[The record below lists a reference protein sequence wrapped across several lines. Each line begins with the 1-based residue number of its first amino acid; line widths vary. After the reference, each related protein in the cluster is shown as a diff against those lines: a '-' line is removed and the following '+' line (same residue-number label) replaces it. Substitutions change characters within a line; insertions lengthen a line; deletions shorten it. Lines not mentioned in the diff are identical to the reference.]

1 MYVNSSTFEGL
12 LQGGQGSSSM
22 AIMHIDADI
31 HLHSMFPNDMSMQ
44 QGCAPVRYPIY
55 TLTGMTLFLF
65 REFACSL
72 ALCQSQPIEGAEWH
86 IPNIERPVLA
96 WACSAMWGAS
106 GQGLETL
113 YALLHLLH
121 PLFLVDE

>member
-1 MYVNSSTFEGL
+1 M
-12 LQGGQGSSSM
+12 QGGQGSSSM
-22 AIMHIDADI
+22 AIMRIYADI
-31 HLHSMFPNDMSMQ
+31 HLLSMFPNDMSMQ

-86 IPNIERPVLA
+86 IPDIEGPIVA
-96 WACSAMWGAS
+96 WACSALWRAS
-106 GQGLETL
+106 IQGLETVD
-113 YALLHLLH
+113 ALVHLVES
-121 PLFLVDE
+121 LFLMDE